1 MNITNESFE
10 KIQANCK
17 KGKHKL
23 RENNFGVCWCVK
35 CGLLSTSVG
44 TAQKLEEEDKIII
57 KK

>member
-1 MNITNESFE
+1 MNITNDAFE

-44 TAQKLEEEDKIII
+44 ASSKLEEDKIII